1 MKRKNIIMAG
11 AFFSVLLIASVAF
24 AAHGGEGEHSI
35 PWGNFALRV
44 LNLVLFIGVLYKFA
58 GSKIAGLFKGR
69 RAGIKQELDDLQ
81 ARKESAE
88 KKLQEVEQSIADLAK
103 EKEAILSE
111 AKVQGEAIKQSIIQ
125 KAEESAELIR
135 AQAKVSAEQ
144 EASVALEEMRAE
156 LADKVV
162 EAAEKIV
169 QSKLTKAQHENLV
182 DEYLTKVV
190 LN

>member
-1 MKRKNIIMAG
+1 MKRKNIIMASTV
-11 AFFSVLLIASVAF
+11 FSVLLLATVAY

-44 LNLVLFIGVLYKFA
+44 LNLALFIGILYKFA

-69 RAGIKQELDDLQ
+69 QAGIKHELDDLQ
-81 ARKESAE
+81 TRKESAE
-88 KKLQEVEQSIADLAK
+88 KKLQDVEQSIANLEQ

-111 AKVQGEAIKQSIIQ
+111 ARVQGEAIKQSIIQ
-125 KAEESAELIR
+125 KAEESAEQIK

-144 EASVALEEMRAE
+144 EAAVALEEMRAD

-169 QSKLTKAQHENLV
+169 QSKLTKAQHESLV

>member
-1 MKRKNIIMAG
+1 MAS
-11 AFFSVLLIASVAF
+11 AAFSVLLAATAAYAS
-24 AAHGGEGEHSI
+24 GGGGEHSI
-35 PWGNFALRV
+35 PWGNFAFRV
-44 LNLVLFIGVLYKFA
+44 INLILVIAILYKFA
-58 GSKIAGLFKGR
+58 GSKIAALFKGR
-69 RAGIKQELDDLQ
+69 QSNIRQELDDLQ
-81 ARKESAE
+81 ARKETAE
-88 KKLQEVEQSIADLAK
+88 KKLQDVEQSIANLEQ

-111 AKVQGEAIKQSIIQ
+111 AKEQGEAIKQAIIQ
-125 KAEESAELIR
+125 KAEESAEQIK

-169 QSKLTKAQHENLV
+169 QGKLTKAQHENLV